1 MITEA
6 MVEAALRA
14 YWAAEYATPEEV
26 KMRRALEAVLNTR
39 APPYECEDQII
50 FEMAK
55 VIFATEYDS
64 DAYSF
69 EIEDEHVKREYL
81 NAARAAFNVVKK
93 FF

>member
-39 APPYECEDQII
+39 VPPYEGEDQIVLD
-50 FEMAK
+50 MAK
-55 VIFATEYDS
+55 AIFATEYDS
-64 DAYSF
+64 DTYPF
-69 EIEDEHVKREYL
+69 ELYTGHVKKGYL

>member
-6 MVEAALRA
+6 MVEAALRV
-14 YWAAEYATPEEV
+14 YWCAGYSVPDEV

-39 APPYECEDQII
+39 APPYEGEDQII

-55 VIFATEYDS
+55 AIFATEYDS
-64 DAYSF
+64 DTYPF
-69 EIEDEHVKREYL
+69 ELYTGHAKKEYL